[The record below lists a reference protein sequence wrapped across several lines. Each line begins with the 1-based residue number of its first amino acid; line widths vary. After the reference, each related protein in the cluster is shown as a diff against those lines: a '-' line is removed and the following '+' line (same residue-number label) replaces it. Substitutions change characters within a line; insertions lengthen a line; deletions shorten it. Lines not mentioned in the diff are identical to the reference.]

1 MRRAI
6 IAAGSVGTAG
16 AKWPSTLVPAK
27 STVTPDWLAD
37 PGRSPFETALDAETG
52 ALIQEALAAVN
63 PKFRAALVLREIEG
77 LSYSEVAEILE
88 ISLGTVKSRI
98 LRGREALRKQIMD
111 RLEAGSTLAW
121 SPQLAE

>member
-1 MRRAI
+1 
-6 IAAGSVGTAG
+6 
-16 AKWPSTLVPAK
+16 
-27 STVTPDWLAD
+27 
-37 PGRSPFETALDAETG
+37 
-52 ALIQEALAAVN
+52 LIEEALAGVN

-77 LSYSEVAEILE
+77 LSYGEVAEILE

-98 LRGREALRKQIMD
+98 LRGREALRKQIMV